1 MIVLNESHQQSI
13 KRIFGPL
20 WFVLKSSEKKI
31 FRFFFLQGPRTA
43 KSFEQWLT
51 SLASTESLSK
61 LAKQVQISLK

>member
-13 KRIFGPL
+13 KHIFGPL
-20 WFVLKSSEKKI
+20 WFVVKSSKKKKI
-31 FRFFFLQGPRTA
+31 FPFFFLQGPRTA

-61 LAKQVQISLK
+61 LAKQVRI